1 MELPVENKWHR
12 TDDGKQIAG
21 VCAGV
26 AETYGVKADTVR
38 WCYVL
43 APLVGAPMISCIYF
57 SGWPTP
63 NGRYLF

>member
-1 MELPVENKWHR
+1 MELPGENKWHR
-12 TDDGKQIAG
+12 TDEGKQIAG

-43 APLVGAPMISCIYF
+43 ACLVGAPMIF
-57 SGWPTP
+57 V
-63 NGRYLF
+63 YLFQWLAYPKW

>member
-12 TDDGKQIAG
+12 TDEGKQIAG

-38 WCYVL
+38 LIYLL
-43 APLVGAPMISCIYF
+43 ALLVGAFPMI
-57 SGWPTP
+57 TV
-63 NGRYLF
+63 YLIQWLTYPKR

>member
-38 WCYVL
+38 LIYLL
-43 APLVGAPMISCIYF
+43 ALLVWDFPVIAGYLIQWLIY
-57 SGWPTP
+57 PK
-63 NGRYLF
+63 R